1 MIDFRYHLVSL
12 ISVFLALAVGI
23 ALGAG
28 PLKQTL
34 GDTLTGQVQQLR
46 TEKAQ
51 LRSQLDDTAGQLKD
65 SNAYLDAASDQ
76 LLQGTLT
83 DRRVAVVS
91 LGAVPQDER
100 SAVDD
105 RLTQAGA
112 TISAH
117 VMLDDAWASAEQRSF
132 RQGLVGYLLG
142 YLNPAPAKGAGVQA
156 ELAQALVQGLVRAE
170 SGKPDTL
177 TQDSSVLLQLLSSGQ
192 TPLIT
197 LANPVTAPADAI
209 VVLAVPVA
217 TTSGATP
224 APTGAQ
230 DATSSALAVVSAAQ
244 SLSRGAVLVDGSV
257 AAGSLAS
264 AVLADKT
271 LAGELSTVSGADTV
285 AGQVTVP
292 LALAARIAGT
302 NGHYG
307 FGSGLTPMPARTAVP
322 SAASASGTAPRTTG

>member
-46 TEKAQ
+46 TEKTQ
-51 LRSQLDDTAGQLKD
+51 LRSQLDDTAGQLKN
-65 SNAYLDAASDQ
+65 SEAYLDATSER
-76 LLQGTLT
+76 LLAGTLK
-83 DRRVAVVS
+83 DRRVAVVA

-100 SAVDD
+100 TAVDD

-112 TISAH
+112 TVSAH
-117 VMLDDAWASAEQRSF
+117 VTLTDAWSSTEQRSF

-142 YLNPAPAKGAGVQA
+142 YLNPAPDQGAGVQA
-156 ELAQALVQGLVRAE
+156 QLAQALVQGLVRAE
-170 SGKPDTL
+170 AGKPDTL
-177 TQDSSVLLQLLSSGQ
+177 TQDSTVLLQLLSSGQ

-197 LANPVTAPADAI
+197 LADSVTAPADAV
-209 VVLAVPVA
+209 VVLAVPVPSTA
-217 TTSGATP
+217 GASP
-224 APTGAQ
+224 SPTAAQ

-244 SLSRGAVLVDGSV
+244 SFSHGAVLVDGSV
-257 AAGSLAS
+257 ANGSLVT
-264 AVLADKT
+264 AVLADKS
-271 LAGELSTVSGADTV
+271 LSGQLSTVSGGDTV

-292 LALAARIAGT
+292 LALAARIGGT

-307 FGSGLTPMPARTAVP
+307 FGSGLTPVPARTALPTV
-322 SAASASGTAPRTTG
+322 SGAAGSGG

>member
-51 LRSQLDDTAGQLKD
+51 LRGQLDDTAGQLKNSD
-65 SNAYLDAASDQ
+65 AYLDAASGQ
-76 LLQGTLT
+76 LLAGALK
-83 DRRVAVVS
+83 DKRVAVVA

-100 SAVDD
+100 TAVDD

-117 VMLDDAWASAEQRSF
+117 VALTDAWSSTEQRSF

-142 YLNPAPAKGAGVQA
+142 YLNPAPDQGAGVQA
-156 ELAQALVQGLVRAE
+156 QLAQALVQGLVRAE

-177 TQDSSVLLQLLSSGQ
+177 TQDSTVLLQLLSSGQ

-197 LANPVTAPADAI
+197 LANPVTAPADAV
-209 VVLAVPVA
+209 VVLAVPMS
-217 TTSGATP
+217 TTTGATA
-224 APTGAQ
+224 APTAAQ

-244 SLSRGAVLVDGSV
+244 TFSRGAVLVDGSV
-257 AAGSLAS
+257 ATGSLAT
-264 AVLADKT
+264 AVLSDKT
-271 LAGELSTVSGADTV
+271 LSGEVTTVSGADTV
-285 AGQVTVP
+285 AGQITVP
-292 LALAARIAGT
+292 LALAARLGGT

-322 SAASASGTAPRTTG
+322 AAAAAGTKG

>member
-46 TEKAQ
+46 IEKAQ
-51 LRSQLDDTAGQLKD
+51 LRSQLDDTAGQLKNSD
-65 SNAYLDAASDQ
+65 AYLDAASGQ
-76 LLQGTLT
+76 LVQGTLK
-83 DRRVAVVS
+83 DRRVAVVA
-91 LGAVPQDER
+91 LGPVPQDER
-100 SAVDD
+100 TAVDA

-112 TISAH
+112 TVSAH
-117 VMLDDAWASAEQRSF
+117 VTLTDAWSSTDQRSF

-142 YLNPAPAKGAGVQA
+142 YLSPAPDQGAGVQA
-156 ELAQALVQGLVRAE
+156 QLAQALVQGLVRAE

-177 TQDSSVLLQLLSSGQ
+177 TQDSTVLLQLLSSGQ
-192 TPLIT
+192 TPLIA
-197 LANPVTAPADAI
+197 LANPVTAPADAV

-217 TTSGATP
+217 TTGAATP
-224 APTGAQ
+224 APTPAQ
-230 DATSSALAVVSAAQ
+230 DATSSALAVVGAAQ
-244 SLSRGAVLVDGSV
+244 SFSHGAVLVDGSV
-257 AAGSLAS
+257 AAGSLVS
-264 AVLADKT
+264 AVLADKS
-271 LAGELSTVSGADTV
+271 LSGAVTTVSGADTIT
-285 AGQVTVP
+285 GQVTVP

-307 FGSGLTPMPARTAVP
+307 FGSGLSPMPARTAVP
-322 SAASASGTAPRTTG
+322 TTAGARTAG